1 MDIKG
6 TTIVAVQK
14 DGKCA
19 LAGDGQVT
27 LGEATIMKHTA
38 RKVRRIYNDSVVV
51 GFAGGVADAFTLCE
65 RFEAKL
71 TMYGGSLRRAAV
83 ALAQDWRSDKVMRK
97 LEALLICANA
107 SDLLIVSGTGEVIE
121 PDDGIAAIGSGGMY
135 ALAAARALKENTELP
150 AVEIAE
156 KALQNCL
163 RHLRVHKFQHC
174 HGRGVKMNVLTPKQ
188 TVEQLDK
195 YIIGQDEAKR
205 TVAVAL
211 RNRYRRSR
219 LPEEMREEII
229 PKNIIMVGPT
239 GVGKTEIARRLAKLV
254 DAPFVKVE
262 ATKFT
267 EVGYVG
273 RDVDSMIRDL
283 VEASIRLVKAKRTE
297 EVRLAAD
304 AAAEKRIVDILCGK
318 PAKQTPNPADSFS
331 DGLAKLF
338 GSLTPGGE
346 TGVAVKKNEPT
357 EEQTA
362 EHISKRN
369 KIISDLQAG
378 RLEDEMIEIEVA
390 ETATGNDTMLA
401 MGIDLNLNEMFG
413 GVLPKKTKARKVTV
427 RDARRIL
434 SNEESEKLVDMDA
447 VVRDAIDKAEQ
458 DGIVF
463 IDEIDK
469 IAAKGAGSGPDVP
482 ERAYKGTSC
491 R

>member
-1 MDIKG
+1 
-6 TTIVAVQK
+6 
-14 DGKCA
+14 
-19 LAGDGQVT
+19 
-27 LGEATIMKHTA
+27 
-38 RKVRRIYNDSVVV
+38 
-51 GFAGGVADAFTLCE
+51 
-65 RFEAKL
+65 
-71 TMYGGSLRRAAV
+71 
-83 ALAQDWRSDKVMRK
+83 
-97 LEALLICANA
+97 
-107 SDLLIVSGTGEVIE
+107 
-121 PDDGIAAIGSGGMY
+121 
-135 ALAAARALKENTELP
+135 
-150 AVEIAE
+150 
-156 KALQNCL
+156 
-163 RHLRVHKFQHC
+163 
-174 HGRGVKMNVLTPKQ
+174 MNVLTPKQ

-205 TVAVAL
+205 TVAIAL

-469 IAAKGAGSGPDVP
+469 IAAKGAGSGPDVSREGVQNLAKAKEEKEDSSDKLSFLGTKVIREFSEKEP
-482 ERAYKGTSC
+482 SYSETLNVWEIHKGVDVSTTEGQEIKSLLNGKVIDVYKDDEHGMSVKVQYDNDIIVVYSNLSEDIKVEKNQELEEGQCIGLAGNTTAVESESEQHVHVEAFKGEESIDPMFLIG
-491 R
+491 